1 MERRITIKITEETE
15 SEETEAEERATS
27 PENLFEQADRE
38 EQKSHQRVADFWEDA
53 AQRSN

>member
-15 SEETEAEERATS
+15 AEERETS

-38 EQKSHQRVADFWEDA
+38 EQKSHRQVADLWQEA
-53 AQRSN
+53 AQSSN

>member
-15 SEETEAEERATS
+15 SEAEDPETS

-38 EQKSHQRVADFWEDA
+38 EQKSHRQVADLWQEA
-53 AQRSN
+53 AQSSN

>member
-1 MERRITIKITEETE
+1 MLPSKIEQYTEDPE
-15 SEETEAEERATS
+15 TS

-38 EQKSHQRVADFWEDA
+38 EQKSHRQVADFWENA